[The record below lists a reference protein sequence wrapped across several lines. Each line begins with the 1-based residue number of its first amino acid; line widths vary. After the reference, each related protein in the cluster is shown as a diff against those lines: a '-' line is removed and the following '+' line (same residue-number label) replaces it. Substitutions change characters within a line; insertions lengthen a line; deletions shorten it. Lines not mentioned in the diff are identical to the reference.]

1 MRTGAVRMEEERTM
15 TKLYL
20 VTGFLGA
27 GKSTFIKNFIRLFAG
42 QKTQLII
49 NDFGREGVD
58 GTLLAELGAE
68 LDEIAGG
75 SVFCSC
81 RIDEFE
87 RALQRFVKEDSD
99 VVIVEASGLSNPTGV
114 RKLLAQTDR
123 FPGISYEGAIC
134 LVDAIR
140 FPKVYATAQNAV
152 KQLASSDIALINK
165 VDKATPAQLAATRD
179 IIVGQRP
186 DIPIAETSFGAID
199 FDVLDVLAKHQH
211 DDGMEAPMTADLTSR
226 VLYLQLA
233 DGVPRATLEHI
244 IETFLDQ
251 TYRVKGFVNTVE
263 GVMIVNC
270 VGTYSSIEPFSGAV
284 DADKLNTLVILSGK
298 GMSAYKYVKHAAETY
313 HDEVVGFS
321 R

>member
-1 MRTGAVRMEEERTM
+1 M

-27 GKSTFIKNFIRLFAG
+27 GKSTFLKNFIRLFAG
-42 QKTQLII
+42 QKVQLII

-99 VVIVEASGLSNPTGV
+99 VVLVEASGLSNPTGV
-114 RKLLAQTDR
+114 RKLLSQTDR

-134 LVDAIR
+134 LIDAIR
-140 FPKVYATAQNAV
+140 FPKVYAKAQNAV
-152 KQLASSDIALINK
+152 RQLASSDIALINK
-165 VDKATPAQLAATRD
+165 VDKATPEQIVATREL
-179 IIVGQRP
+179 IVGQRP
-186 DIPIAETSFGAID
+186 DIPIVETSFGAID

-211 DDGMEAPMTADLTSR
+211 DDGEEAPLTADLTSR
-226 VLYLQLA
+226 TLYLELA
-233 DGVPRATLEHI
+233 DGVSRATLEHI
-244 IETFLDQ
+244 IATFLDQ
-251 TYRVKGFVNTVE
+251 TYRVKGFVRTDEGTVL
-263 GVMIVNC
+263 VNC
-270 VGTYSSIEPFSGAV
+270 VGTYSSVEPFTGQV
-284 DADKLNTLVILSGK
+284 GPDKLNKLVILSGK
-298 GMSAYKYVKHAAETY
+298 GMSAYKYVKGAAQTY
-313 HDEVVGFS
+313 HDEVLGFS